1 MVRRAE
7 QLFRSRAAGE
17 PEAEGAGADPGDA
30 LSNYL
35 ASPSPTTCLVLVG
48 DKPDLRTR
56 LGKALSR
63 SAVVCELASP
73 QDQQLASWLEEE
85 ARRLGKRLRPGAAEL
100 LVQYS
105 GNALAAAAGE
115 LEKLVLFVGE
125 GAEITE
131 SHVEQAVADRGGALV
146 WAFTDAIKARD
157 ADLALAAL
165 DRYLGGFRRL
175 DEALFPLLGMLRT
188 EVRLMLTAK
197 EAAVASKLRGRE
209 LVAKLMDV
217 LGFKGRQS
225 FRVEKALAGASRFS
239 REELISALAR
249 LVEADRRLK
258 SSAVPPR
265 LLIDA
270 WVWRFCGGKSASAGA
285 STSRA

>member
-17 PEAEGAGADPGDA
+17 PEGEGAGVTPGDA

-63 SAVVCELASP
+63 SAVICELTSP

-85 ARRLGKRLRPGAAEL
+85 ARRLGKLLRPGAAEL

-131 SHVEQAVADRGGALV
+131 AHVEQAVADRGGALV

-175 DEALFPLLGMLRT
+175 DEALFPLLGMLRA
-188 EVRLMLTAK
+188 ELRMMLTAK
-197 EAAVASKLRGRE
+197 EAGAGKVRGGALVTE
-209 LVAKLMDV
+209 LAKR
-217 LGFKGRQS
+217 LGAHRL
-225 FRVEKALAGASRFS
+225 RVEKALAGASRFS

-265 LLIDA
+265 LVIDA